1 MKNDHVPTCILGAGL
16 TGLSAAFHLGDAEYA
31 VFEKETHVGGNC
43 RTERK
48 DGFDFDAGGHIF
60 YPKTDYVKELVNGL
74 LGENRIEADRQAWIY
89 TRGVYTRY
97 PFQANLYGLPIPVV
111 KDCLLGLHEA
121 QMKEA
126 AEGKVEP
133 AHFLDFI
140 HRTFGEGIARHFMI
154 PFNHKHWRYP
164 LDELTLE
171 WMGKFVPRPG
181 FGQVLDGSLAP
192 AEKCIGQNA
201 TFTYPKRGGIQS
213 VCEAFRG
220 RLRRAP
226 ELGAEITRIDPDART
241 LEINGRRTVG
251 FDRVLSTLPLPG
263 LVKCLAKVPA
273 DVQAAA
279 DLLRWNTLY
288 VVNVA
293 VDCPSLTSR
302 HRAYVTDE
310 DLVFHKLAFY
320 SAYAPDMAPPNQC
333 AVSAEVGHSPVH
345 PTDRASL
352 EERVVADLRKMGILK
367 PDTPILF
374 THVIEMPFAYAVY
387 DRHRAAAAQHIRDWF
402 AQREIHCWGRY
413 AQWEYHNMEQN
424 ILTGQ
429 AAADLLKKKMAG

>member
-1 MKNDHVPTCILGAGL
+1 MPSDHAPLCIFGAGL
-16 TGLSAAFHLGDAEYA
+16 TGLSAAFHLGDADYSL
-31 VFEKETHVGGNC
+31 FEQAPRVGGNC
-43 RTERK
+43 RTEHQN
-48 DGFDFDAGGHIF
+48 GFDFDAGGHIF
-60 YPKTDYVKELVNGL
+60 YPKTAYVKNLVNDL
-74 LGENRIEADRQAWIY
+74 LGENRLEADRQAWIY

-97 PFQANLYGLPIPVV
+97 PFQANLYGLPLDVV
-111 KDCLLGLHEA
+111 KECLLGLHEA
-121 QMKEA
+121 QLREA
-126 AEGKVEP
+126 AEGQVEP

-154 PFNHKHWRYP
+154 PFNNKHWRYP
-164 LDELTLE
+164 LDQLTLE

-181 FGQVLDGSLAP
+181 FGQVLDGSLKP

-213 VCEAFRG
+213 VCDAFLA
-220 RLRRAP
+220 RLKHAP
-226 ELGAEITRIDPDART
+226 ELNAAITGLDVKQRT
-241 LEINGRRTVG
+241 FEINGRRTVG
-251 FDRVLSTLPLPG
+251 YGRVLSTLPLPV
-263 LVKCLAKVPA
+263 LVKCLKDPPA
-273 DVQAAA
+273 DIREAAA
-279 DLLRWNTLY
+279 KLRWNTLY

-293 VDCPSLTSR
+293 VDRPALTAR

-333 AVSAEVGHSPVH
+333 AVSAEVGHSPQR
-345 PTDRASL
+345 PTDRATL
-352 EERVVADLRKMGILK
+352 EERVVADLRKMGILS

-374 THVIEMPFAYAVY
+374 THVIEMTYAYAIY
-387 DRHRAAAAQHIRDWF
+387 DRDRAAAAQHIRDWL
-402 AQREIHCWGRY
+402 ARHEVHCWGRY

-429 AAADLLKKKMAG
+429 AAAGLLSPQPAD